1 MVDPENI
8 TPTVKTVRISQ
19 NVTISQTCAR
29 FYEDFLTPK
38 QIFMVVNL
46 GIQIGVKATIFLS
59 VVLIAGGKI
68 SNSKTKEIG
77 LNTPSYTG
85 MMLGGASAIAP
96 IIFGSFMMDFP
107 RKKQLF
113 GMYLLQIIGGI
124 LIQAMTS

>member
-8 TPTVKTVRISQ
+8 TPTVKTVRIST

-46 GIQIGVKATIFLS
+46 GIQIGVKATIFFS
-59 VVLIAGGKI
+59 VILIAG
-68 SNSKTKEIG
+68 EIG